1 MHMYYQLVEIIKN
14 ALIEKGMK
22 RYVLANIKIP
32 VVINENGLFDML
44 NEYTQTEI
52 TSLNELPAIEGE
64 DNLYKKII
72 EFLENKK
79 DDLEE
84 PVQKI
89 KIKDCIEEIEE
100 DEEEEEDEEDE
111 EEMEK
116 EGSEE
121 TEKESSEESSEET
134 EKEGSEEGSEEMCK
148 STMEQV
154 MTICKNNIKMRKHS
168 NNMTF
173 KNIKN
178 CKKGVKSYTRKTYE

>member
-1 MHMYYQLVEIIKN
+1 
-14 ALIEKGMK
+14 MK

-89 KIKDCIEEIEE
+89 KIKDCIEE
-100 DEEEEEDEEDE
+100 EEEEEEES
-111 EEMEK
+111 
-116 EGSEE
+116 SEE
-121 TEKESSEESSEET
+121 GSEESSE
-134 EKEGSEEGSEEMCK
+134 EGSEEGSE
-148 STMEQV
+148 
-154 MTICKNNIKMRKHS
+154 
-168 NNMTF
+168 
-173 KNIKN
+173 
-178 CKKGVKSYTRKTYE
+178 

>member
-1 MHMYYQLVEIIKN
+1 
-14 ALIEKGMK
+14 MK
-22 RYVLANIKIP
+22 KYVLANIKIP

-84 PVQKI
+84 PIQKI
-89 KIKDCIEEIEE
+89 KIKDCIEE
-100 DEEEEEDEEDE
+100 
-111 EEMEK
+111 MEK
-116 EGSEE
+116 ESSEENSEE
-121 TEKESSEESSEET
+121 TEKENFEETSEELEKENSKENSEETSEELEKETSEET
-134 EKEGSEEGSEEMCK
+134 EKERSEENSEAKEEMCN

-154 MTICKNNIKMRKHS
+154 LTICKNNIKMRKHS

-178 CKKGVKSYTRKTYE
+178 CKKGVKSYTRKTYA

>member
-1 MHMYYQLVEIIKN
+1 
-14 ALIEKGMK
+14 MK

-100 DEEEEEDEEDE
+100 DEET
-111 EEMEK
+111 EK
-116 EGSEE
+116 EGSEEGSEE
-121 TEKESSEESSEET
+121 TEKESSEEGSEET
-134 EKEGSEEGSEEMCK
+134 EKEGSEEICK

-178 CKKGVKSYTRKTYE
+178 CKKGVKYYTRKTYE

>member
-1 MHMYYQLVEIIKN
+1 
-14 ALIEKGMK
+14 MK
-22 RYVLANIKIP
+22 RYVMANIKIP

-64 DNLYKKII
+64 DNLYKKIM

-79 DDLEE
+79 DNLEE

-89 KIKDCIEEIEE
+89 KIKDCIEETSEE
-100 DEEEEEDEEDE
+100 SSQESSQES
-111 EEMEK
+111 
-116 EGSEE
+116 SEE
-121 TEKESSEESSEET
+121 TSEESSEEL
-134 EKEGSEEGSEEMCK
+134 EKERSEERSEEMCN

-154 MTICKNNIKMRKHS
+154 LTICKNNIKMRKHS

>member
-1 MHMYYQLVEIIKN
+1 M
-14 ALIEKGMK
+14 
-22 RYVLANIKIP
+22 ANIKIP

-64 DNLYKKII
+64 DNLYKKIM

-84 PVQKI
+84 PIQKI
-89 KIKDCIEEIEE
+89 KIKDCIEETS
-100 DEEEEEDEEDE
+100 

-116 EGSEE
+116 ESSQ
-121 TEKESSEESSEET
+121 ESSQERSQETSQAKEEL
-134 EKEGSEEGSEEMCK
+134 CN

-178 CKKGVKSYTRKTYE
+178 CKKSVKSYTRKTYE

>member
-1 MHMYYQLVEIIKN
+1 MQVYYQLVKINKN
-14 ALIEKGMK
+14 ALIKKGMK
-22 RYVLANIKIP
+22 KYVLANIKIP

-84 PVQKI
+84 PIQKI
-89 KIKDCIEEIEE
+89 KIKDCIEET
-100 DEEEEEDEEDE
+100 
-111 EEMEK
+111 EK
-116 EGSEE
+116 ETSEETSEE
-121 TEKESSEESSEET
+121 TEKEISEET
-134 EKEGSEEGSEEMCK
+134 SEETSEELEEERSQAKEEMCN

-154 MTICKNNIKMRKHS
+154 LTICKNNIKMRKHS

-173 KNIKN
+173 KNIQN
-178 CKKGVKSYTRKTYE
+178 YKKGVKSYTRKTYE

>member
-1 MHMYYQLVEIIKN
+1 
-14 ALIEKGMK
+14 MK
-22 RYVLANIKIP
+22 KYVLANIKIP

-84 PVQKI
+84 PIQKI
-89 KIKDCIEEIEE
+89 KIKDCIEE
-100 DEEEEEDEEDE
+100 
-111 EEMEK
+111 MEK
-116 EGSEE
+116 EISEE
-121 TEKESSEESSEET
+121 TSEELEEESSQAKEEI
-134 EKEGSEEGSEEMCK
+134 CN

-154 MTICKNNIKMRKHS
+154 LTICKNNIKMRKHS

-178 CKKGVKSYTRKTYE
+178 YKKGVKSYTRKTYE

>member
-1 MHMYYQLVEIIKN
+1 M
-14 ALIEKGMK
+14 
-22 RYVLANIKIP
+22 ANIKIP
-32 VVINENGLFDML
+32 VIINENGLFDML

-64 DNLYKKII
+64 DNLYKKIM

-84 PVQKI
+84 PIQKI
-89 KIKDCIEEIEE
+89 KIKDCIEE
-100 DEEEEEDEEDE
+100 
-111 EEMEK
+111 
-116 EGSEE
+116 
-121 TEKESSEESSEET
+121 SSEET
-134 EKEGSEEGSEEMCK
+134 SEETSEKTSEETSEETSEKTSEETSEKTSQTKEEMCN

-154 MTICKNNIKMRKHS
+154 LTICKNNIKMRKHS

>member
-1 MHMYYQLVEIIKN
+1 
-14 ALIEKGMK
+14 MK

-100 DEEEEEDEEDE
+100 DEEEEEEEEEDEEDE
-111 EEMEK
+111 EAEK

-121 TEKESSEESSEET
+121 GSEESSEESSEET
-134 EKEGSEEGSEEMCK
+134 EKESSEETEKEGSEEICK

>member
-1 MHMYYQLVEIIKN
+1 
-14 ALIEKGMK
+14 MK

-89 KIKDCIEEIEE
+89 KIKDCIEETEE
-100 DEEEEEDEEDE
+100 DEEEEEE
-111 EEMEK
+111 EEE
-116 EGSEE
+116 EE
-121 TEKESSEESSEET
+121 TEKESSEEM
-134 EKEGSEEGSEEMCK
+134 EKEGSEEMCK

>member
-1 MHMYYQLVEIIKN
+1 
-14 ALIEKGMK
+14 MK
-22 RYVLANIKIP
+22 KYVLANIKIP
-32 VVINENGLFDML
+32 VEINENGLFDML

-84 PVQKI
+84 PIQKI
-89 KIKDCIEEIEE
+89 KIKDCIEE
-100 DEEEEEDEEDE
+100 
-111 EEMEK
+111 MEK
-116 EGSEE
+116 EISEE
-121 TEKESSEESSEET
+121 TSEELEEESSQAKEEI
-134 EKEGSEEGSEEMCK
+134 CN

-154 MTICKNNIKMRKHS
+154 LTICKNNIKMRKHS

-178 CKKGVKSYTRKTYE
+178 YKKGVKSYTRKTYE

>member
-1 MHMYYQLVEIIKN
+1 
-14 ALIEKGMK
+14 MK

-52 TSLNELPAIEGE
+52 TSLNELPEIEGE
-64 DNLYKKII
+64 DNLYKKIM

-89 KIKDCIEEIEE
+89 KIKDCIEEE
-100 DEEEEEDEEDE
+100 DEEEEDEEEIE
-111 EEMEK
+111 EENEK

-121 TEKESSEESSEET
+121 NEEEGSEENEKEGSEET

>member
-1 MHMYYQLVEIIKN
+1 
-14 ALIEKGMK
+14 MK

-100 DEEEEEDEEDE
+100 DEE
-111 EEMEK
+111 
-116 EGSEE
+116 GSEE
-121 TEKESSEESSEET
+121 MEKESSEEI
-134 EKEGSEEGSEEMCK
+134 CN

-173 KNIKN
+173 KNIQN
-178 CKKGVKSYTRKTYE
+178 CKKGVKTYTRKTYE